1 MIANILPIISLPMAL
16 RNLPVAVNGLPL
28 VPIGNDIQALIKI
41 ESQMHNAVKV
51 KTRKNWMMQVLMRK
65 KK

>member
-1 MIANILPIISLPMAL
+1 MAL

-51 KTRKNWMMQVLMRK
+51 KTRKN
-65 KK
+65 